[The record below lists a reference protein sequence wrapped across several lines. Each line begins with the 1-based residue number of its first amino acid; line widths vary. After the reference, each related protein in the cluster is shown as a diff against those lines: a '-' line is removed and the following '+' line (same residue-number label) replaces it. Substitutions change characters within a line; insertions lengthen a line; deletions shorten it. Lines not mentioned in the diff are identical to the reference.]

1 MSDLNPTEIYRRYQR
16 NELNKALAVDYLKS
30 IIESSSE
37 EDLRIQ
43 SVEFLGEMDLKA
55 NEIYEYFEQ
64 LITSDLNEKVRLVAA
79 RAIINNFIEKGES
92 LLKWVIKHE
101 LSCDC
106 LIGIYFT
113 LSTKKSVLIEDLL
126 LLMEESIGKTYRI
139 SHDLLPKEAM
149 ALELL
154 GRHLCNLYVFLKAKK
169 WKFYDLKIIN
179 HQVVS
184 IKIENLYNSINSKFF
199 SLFSG
204 LQELILYDCKLN
216 DAFHLSGLS
225 CLIINGT
232 EEGQLDS
239 IDEIKDF
246 EKLKNLRE
254 LDLSINN
261 ISEITK
267 LEMLTNLVKLDL
279 SQNDIKEIKG
289 LETLKNLEILNLEWN
304 KIGEIKNLQNL
315 VNLKE
320 LNLSDNKDISKIRGL
335 RKLKTLE
342 ILRLYN
348 NYSIDEI
355 EGLEGLKNLRIL
367 DISKDS
373 GMIDLELAS
382 KAITWIAPFE
392 EGMDVKEYTK
402 NQESLNKKYME
413 CRKKLENNR
422 DYIREIKG
430 LNTLTN
436 LEELYLVGNSIAE
449 IKGLGRLKKI
459 RILDLSKNKIKE
471 IKGLENLKN
480 LKTLV
485 LTNNNIIPIEGLEG
499 LENDSGVSEPQ
510 KFVEYCYEKKPG
522 FKQYNLNNFFR
533 Q

>member
-1 MSDLNPTEIYRRYQR
+1 MSDLNPTEIYRRYRR
-16 NELNKALAVDYLKS
+16 NELDKALAVDYLKS

-37 EDLRIQ
+37 EDLRMR
-43 SVEFLGEMDLKA
+43 SVEFLGEMNLDA
-55 NEIYEYFEQ
+55 GEIFEYFEQ
-64 LITSDLNEKVRLVAA
+64 LITSDLNEEVRLVAVK
-79 RAIINNFIEKGES
+79 AIINNFLEKGER

-101 LSCDC
+101 RSCDC
-106 LIGIYFT
+106 LLGIYHT
-113 LSTKKSVLIEDLL
+113 LSSKESIHVEDLL
-126 LLMEESIGKTYRI
+126 ILMEESIGKNYLI

-154 GRHLCNLYVFLKAKK
+154 GRHLCNLYIFLEAKK
-169 WKFYDLKIIN
+169 WKFYDLKIMN
-179 HQVVS
+179 QRVVS

-216 DAFHLSGLS
+216 DAFHLCRLS
-225 CLIINGT
+225 RLIINGT

-239 IDEIKDF
+239 IDEIKGF
-246 EKLKNLRE
+246 ENLKNLRE
-254 LDLSINN
+254 LDLNINN
-261 ISEITK
+261 ISKITK

-279 SQNDIKEIKG
+279 SQNEIKEIKG
-289 LETLKNLEILNLEWN
+289 LETLINLEILNLEWN
-304 KIGEIKNLQNL
+304 NIGEIKNLQNL

-320 LNLSDNKDISKIRGL
+320 LNLSDNKDIPKIKGL
-335 RKLKTLE
+335 RKLKSLE

-355 EGLEGLKNLRIL
+355 EGLAGLKNLRIL

-373 GMIDLELAS
+373 GMIDLKLANE
-382 KAITWIAPFE
+382 ALTWIAPFE
-392 EGMDVKEYTK
+392 EGMDVKEFTK
-402 NQESLNKKYME
+402 NQENLNKKYNQH
-413 CRKKLENNR
+413 RKDLENNR

-430 LNTLTN
+430 LDTLTN
-436 LEELYLVGNSIAE
+436 LKELYLVGNSIAE
-449 IKGLGRLKKI
+449 IKGLERLKKI

-480 LKTLV
+480 LQTLI

-510 KFVEYCYEKKPG
+510 KFVEYCYEKKTG
-522 FKQYNLNNFFR
+522 YKQHNLDKFY
-533 Q
+533 

>member
-16 NELNKALAVDYLKS
+16 KELDKALAMSYLKS
-30 IIESSSE
+30 IVESSSDE
-37 EDLRIQ
+37 ALRKTSI
-43 SVEFLGEMDLKA
+43 EFLGEMDLDA
-55 NEIYEYFEQ
+55 SEIYEFFEH

-101 LSCDC
+101 RSCDC

-113 LSTKKSVLIEDLL
+113 LSTKQSVLIEDLL

-154 GRHLCNLYVFLKAKK
+154 GRHLCNLYVFLEAKK
-169 WKFYDLKIIN
+169 WKFYDLKIMN
-179 HQVVS
+179 QRVVS

-225 CLIINGT
+225 HLTINGT

-239 IDEIKDF
+239 IDEIKGF
-246 EKLKNLRE
+246 ENLKNLRE
-254 LDLSINN
+254 LDLNVNN

-267 LEMLTNLVKLDL
+267 LEMITNLVKLDL

-304 KIGEIKNLQNL
+304 NICEIKNLQNL

-320 LNLSDNKDISKIRGL
+320 LNLSDNKDIPKIKGL
-335 RKLKTLE
+335 RKLKSLE

-348 NYSIDEI
+348 NYLIVEI
-355 EGLEGLKNLRIL
+355 EGLEELKNLRIL

-382 KAITWIAPFE
+382 KALTMIVPFE

-402 NQESLNKKYME
+402 NQERLNKNYE
-413 CRKKLENNR
+413 EYRKILENNR
-422 DYIREIKG
+422 DYIREIIG
-430 LNTLTN
+430 LDTLTN
-436 LEELYLVGNSIAE
+436 LEELFLVGNSILE
-449 IKGLGRLKKI
+449 IRGLEKLKKI
-459 RILDLSKNKIKE
+459 RLLDLSKNKISK
-471 IKGLENLKN
+471 IKGLDKLVNLEELDLSYNPITNMEGLENLGKLRSVNFEECELETNKIEHYFQTINRKN
-480 LKTLV
+480 IK
-485 LTNNNIIPIEGLEG
+485 IY
-499 LENDSGVSEPQ
+499 
-510 KFVEYCYEKKPG
+510 F
-522 FKQYNLNNFFR
+522 
-533 Q
+533 